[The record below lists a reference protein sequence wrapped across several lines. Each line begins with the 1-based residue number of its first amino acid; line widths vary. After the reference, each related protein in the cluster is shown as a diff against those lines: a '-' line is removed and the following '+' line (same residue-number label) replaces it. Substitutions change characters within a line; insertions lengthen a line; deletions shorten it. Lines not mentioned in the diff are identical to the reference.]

1 MPERAT
7 VYEGVQLGVESTAG
21 VAVPALTRLRGLE
34 LEITP
39 QVPTEALRPMGNKFS
54 TDVVRRKEHCEGT
67 LRGQVC
73 YTDLVYLL
81 SSLLCEAT
89 VTTPTTN
96 GEWVVSLGEPAPTGG
111 TFTLTY
117 QGLTTAAI
125 AYNATPATVQAA
137 LEALSTVGAGNVAV
151 SGAAGGPYTIRGQRA
166 LERTDQ
172 ALTGDGSGLTGGSLS
187 ITTTAASIT
196 RRWTFVP
203 ANRGAD
209 TVKSYTLVKGSA
221 VGADRIAGALVRT
234 LELTFNRNEA
244 GFQAGVLGRALQSG
258 YAVQSVRVTDGSG
271 GDTFTLT
278 YQGQTTTPIAYNAAA
293 SAVQAAL
300 EALSTIGAGNVTVI
314 GQAGEYVISFTGALR
329 HVEHAVLTG
338 AGTDC
343 TVTVGNAAS
352 PGGGEVT
359 AVGLAPVSP
368 TQVSVYLGNSFLGMA
383 KLTRLLEVTL
393 QVQERHLP
401 VFTLDDSEPSFSAT
415 VEGAGDPTGKITVVQ
430 NSEADLYMQRL
441 RNRTQQW
448 CRIVAN
454 GQEIEPGFTHRLE
467 ITFPCKFRSAGRGD
481 SDGAYTG
488 TYDLQVIYDEAAGYG
503 LKVVVDT
510 DLASL

>member
-7 VYEGVQLGVESTAG
+7 VYEGLQLGVESTAG
-21 VAVPALTRLRGLE
+21 TAVPALKRLRGLE

-54 TDVVRRKEHCEGT
+54 TDVVRQKEHCEGT

-81 SSLLCEAT
+81 SSLLCEAEIS
-89 VTTPTTN
+89 TPTTN
-96 GEWVVSLGEPAPTGG
+96 GEWTLNLGGATGG

-117 QGLTTAAI
+117 QGLTTATI
-125 AYNATPATVQAA
+125 AHNAEATAVQTA

-172 ALTGDGSGLTGGSLS
+172 ALTGNGTGLIGGELS
-187 ITTTAASIT
+187 ITTTAATTT

-209 TVKSYTLVKGSA
+209 TVANYTLVKGSA
-221 VGADRIAGALVRT
+221 VGAERIAGALVRT

-244 GFQAGVLGRALQSG
+244 SFQAGVIGRGLEAG
-258 YAVQSVRVTDGSG
+258 YAVQSVRVTGGSG
-271 GDTFTLT
+271 TASFTLT
-278 YQGQTTTPIAYNAAA
+278 YQGQTTGAIAHNAPA

-300 EALSTIGAGNVTVI
+300 ELLSTIGQGNVAV
-314 GQAGEYVISFTGALR
+314 AGGGGDYVISFTGALR
-329 HVEHAVLTG
+329 HAEHAALTG

-368 TQVSVYLGNSFLGMA
+368 TQVSVYLGNSFLGME

-401 VFTLDDSEPSFSAT
+401 VFTLDDAEPSFSAT
-415 VEGAGDPTGKITVVQ
+415 VEGAGDPTARITVVQ
-430 NSEADLYMQRL
+430 NSEADAYLQRL
-441 RNRTQQW
+441 RSRAQQW

-467 ITFPCKFRSAGRGD
+467 ITFPCKFTSAGRGD
-481 SDGAYTG
+481 TEGAYTG
-488 TYDLQVIYDEAAGYG
+488 NYDLQVIYDEPAGYG

-510 DLASL
+510 NLTTL

>member
-7 VYEGVQLGVESTAG
+7 VYEGLQLGVESTAG
-21 VAVPALTRLRGLE
+21 TAVPALKRLRGLE

-54 TDVVRRKEHCEGT
+54 TDVVRQKEHCEGT

-81 SSLLCEAT
+81 SSLLCEAEIS
-89 VTTPTTN
+89 TPTTN
-96 GEWVVSLGEPAPTGG
+96 GEWTLNLGGATGG

-125 AYNATPATVQAA
+125 AHNAEATAVQTA

-172 ALTGDGSGLTGGSLS
+172 ALTADGTGLTGGELS
-187 ITTTAASIT
+187 ITTTAATTT

-209 TVKSYTLVKGSA
+209 TVANYTLVKGSA

-244 GFQAGVLGRALQSG
+244 SFQAGVIGHGLEAG
-258 YAVQSVRVTDGSG
+258 YAVQSVRVIGGSG
-271 GDTFTLT
+271 TFTLT
-278 YQGQTTTPIAYNAAA
+278 YQGQTTAKIAHNAEAT
-293 SAVQAAL
+293 AVQTAL
-300 EALSTIGAGNVTVI
+300 ELLPTVGAGNVAVA
-314 GQAGEYVISFTGALR
+314 GGAGEYVIAFKGALR
-329 HVEHAVLTG
+329 DAEHAALTG
-338 AGTDC
+338 AGTGC

-352 PGGGEVT
+352 PGGGTVT
-359 AVGLAPVSP
+359 NVPLVPVSP
-368 TQVSVYLGNSFLGMA
+368 TQVSVLLGSSYLGME
-383 KLTRLLEVTL
+383 KLTRLLEVSL

-415 VEGAGDPTGKITVVQ
+415 VEGAGDPTARITVVQ
-430 NSEADLYMQRL
+430 NSEADAYLQRL
-441 RNRTQQW
+441 RSRAQQW

-467 ITFPCKFRSAGRGD
+467 ITFPCKFTSAGRGD
-481 SDGAYTG
+481 TEGAYTG
-488 TYDLQVIYDEAAGYG
+488 NYDLQMIYDETAGYG

-510 DLASL
+510 NLTTL

>member
-7 VYEGVQLGVESTAG
+7 VYEGLQLGVESTAG
-21 VAVPALTRLRGLE
+21 TAVPALKRLRGLE

-39 QVPTEALRPMGNKFS
+39 QTPTEALRPMGAKFAA
-54 TDVVRRKEHCEGT
+54 DVVRQKEHCEGT

-89 VTTPTTN
+89 VTTPATN
-96 GEWVVSLGEPAPTGG
+96 GTWTVDLGGATAG

-117 QGLTTAAI
+117 QGMTTGAI
-125 AYNATPATVQAA
+125 AHNAEATAVQTE
-137 LEALSTVGAGNVAV
+137 LEALSTIGQGNVAV
-151 SGAAGGPYTIRGQRA
+151 AGAAGGPYTIRGQRA

-172 ALTGDGSGLTGGSLS
+172 ALTGNGTELIGGELS
-187 ITTTAASIT
+187 ITTTAATTT

-209 TVKSYTLVKGSA
+209 EVKSYTLVKGSA
-221 VGADRIAGALVRT
+221 VGAERIAGALVRT
-234 LELTFNRNEA
+234 LEMTFNRNEA
-244 GFQAGVLGRALQSG
+244 SLQAGVLGRALQSG
-258 YAVQSVRVTDGSG
+258 YAVQSARIVDGNDT
-271 GDTFTLT
+271 DTFTLS
-278 YQGQTTTPIAYNAAA
+278 YQGQTTASIAHDAEAAT
-293 SAVQAAL
+293 VQAAL
-300 EALSTIGAGNVTVI
+300 EALATIGAGNVSVI
-314 GQAGEYVISFTGALR
+314 GGGGEYVIAFTGALR
-329 HVEHAVLTG
+329 DAEHTTLSG
-338 AGTDC
+338 AGTGC
-343 TVTVGNAAS
+343 SVVIGNAAS
-352 PGGGEVT
+352 PGGGTV
-359 AVGLAPVSP
+359 ANVPLAPVSP

-401 VFTLDDSEPSFSAT
+401 VFTLDDSEPSFATT
-415 VEGAGDPTGKITVVQ
+415 VEGAGDPTARITVVQ
-430 NSEADLYMQRL
+430 NSEADAYLQRL
-441 RNRTQQW
+441 RSRAQQW

-454 GQEIEPGFTHRLE
+454 GPEIEPGFNHRLE
-467 ITFPCKFRSAGRGD
+467 ITFPCKFTSAGRGD
-481 SDGAYTG
+481 TEGAYTG
-488 TYDLQVIYDEAAGYG
+488 NYDLQVIYDETAGYG

>member
-1 MPERAT
+1 L
-7 VYEGVQLGVESTAG
+7 QLGVESTAG
-21 VAVPALTRLRGLE
+21 TAVPALKRLRGME

-39 QVPTEALRPMGNKFS
+39 QMPTEALRPMGNKFS
-54 TDVVRRKEHCEGT
+54 VDVVRQKEHCEGT

-96 GEWVVSLGEPAPTGG
+96 GEWVVSIPDGWDIYALS
-111 TFTLTY
+111 Y
-117 QGLTTAAI
+117 QGQTTADI
-125 AYNATPATVQAA
+125 QYNADATAVQTA
-137 LEALSTVGAGNVAV
+137 LEALSTIGPGNVAV
-151 SGAAGGPYTIRGQRA
+151 SGAAGGPYTIRFTNA

-172 ALTGDGSGLTGGSLS
+172 ALTGCDGGLS
-187 ITTTAASIT
+187 ITTTAATKT

-221 VGADRIAGALVRT
+221 VGAERIAGALVRT
-234 LELTFNRNEA
+234 LELTLNRNEA
-244 GFQAGVLGRALQSG
+244 ALQASIIGKAIEAG
-258 YAVQSVRVTDGSG
+258 YAVQSVRVTGATG
-271 GDTFTLT
+271 TFTLS
-278 YQGQTTTPIAYNAAA
+278 YQGQTTGAIARNAPA
-293 SAVQAAL
+293 SAVQTAL
-300 EALSTIGAGNVTVI
+300 EALSTIGPGNVSVI
-314 GQAGEYVISFTGALR
+314 GGGGEYVIAFKGALR
-329 HVEHAVLTG
+329 DAEHAALTG
-338 AGTDC
+338 AGTGC

-368 TQVSVYLGNSFLGMA
+368 TQVSVYLGNSFLGME

-401 VFTLDDSEPSFSAT
+401 VFTLDDSETSFATT
-415 VEGAGDPTGKITVVQ
+415 VEGAGDPVARITVVQ

-454 GQEIEPGFTHRLE
+454 GPEIEAGFNHRLE
-467 ITFPCKFRSAGRGD
+467 ITFPCKFASAGRGD

-488 TYDLQVIYDEAAGYG
+488 TYELRAIYDEAAGYG

>member
-7 VYEGVQLGVESTAG
+7 VYEGLQLGVESTAG
-21 VAVPALTRLRGLE
+21 TAVPALKRLGLE

-54 TDVVRRKEHCEGT
+54 TDVVRQKEHCEGT

-96 GEWVVSLGEPAPTGG
+96 GTWVLDGVDWYS
-111 TFTLTY
+111 FTLTFGG
-117 QGLTTAAI
+117 QTTAEI
-125 AYNATPATVQAA
+125 SSEATASTVQTA
-137 LEALSTVGAGNVAV
+137 LEALSNVGAGNVAV
-151 SGAAGGPYTIRGQRA
+151 SGAAGGPYTITFRNA

-172 ALTGDGSGLTGGSLS
+172 SLTVNGLGTYS
-187 ITTTAASIT
+187 ITTTAATKT

-209 TVKSYTLVKGSA
+209 EVKSYTLVKGSA
-221 VGADRIAGALVRT
+221 VGAERIAGALVRT

-244 GFQAGVLGRALQSG
+244 SLQAGVLGRALQSG
-258 YAVQSVRVTDGSG
+258 YAVQSVRVTGGSG
-271 GDTFTLT
+271 SASFTLS
-278 YQGQTTTPIAYNAAA
+278 YQGQTTAAIAHNAPA

-300 EALSTIGAGNVTVI
+300 EALSNVGAGNVAVA
-314 GQAGEYVISFTGALR
+314 GGAGEYVIAFTGALR
-329 HVEHAVLTG
+329 DAEHTAITG
-338 AGTDC
+338 AGTGC

-352 PGGGEVT
+352 PGGGTVT
-359 AVGLAPVSP
+359 NVPLAPVSP
-368 TQVSVYLGNSFLGMA
+368 TQVSVYLGNSFAGMA

-401 VFTLDDSEPSFSAT
+401 VFTLDDSEPSFATT
-415 VEGAGDPTGKITVVQ
+415 VEGAGDPTARITVVQ
-430 NSEADLYMQRL
+430 NSEADAYLQRL
-441 RNRTQQW
+441 RSRAQQW

-454 GQEIEPGFTHRLE
+454 GPEIEPGFTHRLE
-467 ITFPCKFRSAGRGD
+467 ITFPCKFTNAGRGD
-481 SDGAYTG
+481 TEGAYTG
-488 TYDLQVIYDEAAGYG
+488 NYDLQVIYDETAGYG

>member
-7 VYEGVQLGVESTAG
+7 VYENLQLGVESTAG
-21 VAVPALTRLRGLE
+21 TAVPALTRLRGLE

-39 QVPTEALRPMGNKFS
+39 QTPTEALRPVGAKFAA
-54 TDVVRRKEHCEGT
+54 DVVRQKEHCEGT

-96 GEWVVSLGEPAPTGG
+96 GEWTLDLRGFG
-111 TFTLTY
+111 TFTLSY
-117 QGLTTAAI
+117 QGQTTASI
-125 AYNATPATVQAA
+125 AHDAEAATVQTA

-151 SGAAGGPYTIRGQRA
+151 FGAAGGPYIIRGQRA
-166 LERTDQ
+166 LERTEQ
-172 ALTGDGSGLTGGSLS
+172 ALTGDGRGLEEGNVS
-187 ITTTAASIT
+187 ITTTAATKT

-209 TVKSYTLVKGSA
+209 SINSYTLVKGSA
-221 VGADRIAGALVRT
+221 VGAERIAGALVRT
-234 LELTFNRNEA
+234 LEMTFNRNEA
-244 GFQAGVLGRALQSG
+244 SLQAGVLGRALQSG
-258 YAVQSVRVTDGSG
+258 YAVQSVRVTGGSG
-271 GDTFTLT
+271 TASFTLT
-278 YQGQTTTPIAYNAAA
+278 YRDKTTAGIAHNAPA

-300 EALSTIGAGNVTVI
+300 ELLSTVGAGNVSVI
-314 GQAGEYVISFTGALR
+314 GGGGEYVIAFTGALR
-329 HVEHAVLTG
+329 DAEHAAITG
-338 AGTDC
+338 AGTNC

-359 AVGLAPVSP
+359 NVPLAPVSP

-401 VFTLDDSEPSFSAT
+401 VFTVDDSEPSFSAT
-415 VEGAGDPTGKITVVQ
+415 VEGAGDPVARITVVQ
-430 NSEADLYMQRL
+430 NSEADAYLQRL
-441 RNRTQQW
+441 RSRAQQW

-454 GQEIEPGFTHRLE
+454 GPEIEPGFNHRLE
-467 ITFPCKFRSAGRGD
+467 ITFPCKFTSAGRGD
-481 SDGAYTG
+481 TEGAYTG
-488 TYDLQVIYDEAAGYG
+488 NYDLQVIYDELAGYG